1 MQKILAKRK
10 KGLRLLAM
18 SGKFNFLTLNQI
30 ILRQFTLYKKNKKI
44 YEVNEVID
52 KPVYCLAGANGL
64 GKTTFLN
71 AINYGLTG
79 IVLEPEKAV
88 FSPNE
93 IVKYNYRYTERYFV
107 GRIGSQDEKKAE
119 IEVIFSVN
127 GKYFRI
133 VRNFFE
139 REELRVFELYTID
152 GEKKIPHFDSSNK
165 SPKQLNDAYQKNL
178 AIEIGFANFE
188 YFIFFQLYV
197 FTFDENRRMIF
208 WDDRASRHTMA
219 IAFNSD
225 PNDANIIAE
234 LTRRI
239 ERHESNARNAR
250 YQAKL
255 VERKIE
261 DLQPKSKEKKISS
274 DKIELEYKGLVTD
287 LEKLEKIYNNINIE
301 YDSMLK
307 KQSYLNSEIMH
318 LRNHHT
324 KLFSQYS
331 KPRSRLTE
339 NTNIQLSIKKQE
351 CCLCGSAGHYIVES
365 IDKNIYKD
373 NCPLCNTSINESKKS
388 EQSGLLKEIE
398 KNDKSI
404 LKKSNELTALTKDI
418 DAKLLELEKSEFE
431 FDKAKKAIGE
441 FNKDYPT
448 IAFKNSGNE
457 SVKSLIGQY
466 TDQYNSFVK
475 ESKDE
480 YKERDKLKPR
490 YGILL
495 KKVEASYKE
504 AEKLFVP
511 IFKKLAKSF
520 IGLDLNIHVKRSEKT
535 IKLVLELNETARTES
550 FQLSESQRFFLD
562 IALRMSLAVFLSKT
576 NNPASMLIDTP
587 EGSLDI
593 AYESRVGDMFA
604 KFATIYNQNLLM
616 TANINPSRLLIT
628 LAEECGNEKMKLKRM
643 LEWTDLS
650 VIQKQGESLF
660 QEVYN
665 NIEIAL
671 GKKK

>member
-1 MQKILAKRK
+1 MI
-10 KGLRLLAM
+10 
-18 SGKFNFLTLNQI
+18 
-30 ILRQFTLYKKNKKI
+30 
-44 YEVNEVID
+44 
-52 KPVYCLAGANGL
+52 PNG
-64 GKTTFLN
+64 
-71 AINYGLTG
+71 
-79 IVLEPEKAV
+79 
-88 FSPNE
+88 
-93 IVKYNYRYTERYFV
+93 
-107 GRIGSQDEKKAE
+107 
-119 IEVIFSVN
+119 
-127 GKYFRI
+127 
-133 VRNFFE
+133 
-139 REELRVFELYTID
+139 
-152 GEKKIPHFDSSNK
+152 
-165 SPKQLNDAYQKNL
+165 
-178 AIEIGFANFE
+178 
-188 YFIFFQLYV
+188 
-197 FTFDENRRMIF
+197 F
-208 WDDRASRHTMA
+208 WD
-219 IAFNSD
+219 N
-225 PNDANIIAE
+225 
-234 LTRRI
+234 L
-239 ERHESNARNAR
+239 
-250 YQAKL
+250 
-255 VERKIE
+255 
-261 DLQPKSKEKKISS
+261 
-274 DKIELEYKGLVTD
+274 
-287 LEKLEKIYNNINIE
+287 
-301 YDSMLK
+301 
-307 KQSYLNSEIMH
+307 
-318 LRNHHT
+318 
-324 KLFSQYS
+324 
-331 KPRSRLTE
+331 
-339 NTNIQLSIKKQE
+339 
-351 CCLCGSAGHYIVES
+351 
-365 IDKNIYKD
+365 
-373 NCPLCNTSINESKKS
+373 
-388 EQSGLLKEIE
+388 
-398 KNDKSI
+398 
-404 LKKSNELTALTKDI
+404 
-418 DAKLLELEKSEFE
+418 
-431 FDKAKKAIGE
+431 E